1 MNISNNTRILHK
13 DHGQKDSFDAEF
25 MTTMSDCPWIQT
37 VYGLSESNFKPT
49 YIQLGSHFNNQIY
62 RFLNADIQ

>member
-1 MNISNNTRILHK
+1 M
-13 DHGQKDSFDAEF
+13 GQKDSFDAEF

-37 VYGLSESNFKPT
+37 VYGLSDSNFKPT